1 MPVASKSSAK
11 PKGDIRQF
19 FGGKG
24 DQPAK
29 IRAVPKPST
38 TSGPKQN
45 DAIEISDNEEKPAS
59 KKSATVKPGASTAKV
74 PKKPTQIIDSE
85 DDEPPPPQRSTG
97 TKRKA
102 AVVSSGDDDEDA
114 PPPPQRKKAAVEA
127 KPAASSSKS
136 TPKKPAATPKDKPTP
151 SAKPKPTPKPKAA
164 ARKKK
169 DDDYDMYSASA
180 SESSASEDEDDDGD
194 LVPKAAGKKNFVA
207 RASKPAPAPAAK
219 KAATTKVDTKPA
231 TEEVK
236 PKPNPAAWRAK
247 KAAAP
252 IAHGSKSFPE
262 DAEPDCLA
270 GLTFVFTG
278 ELSSFSR
285 DEVIE
290 GAKKFGGRV
299 TGNPSSRTSYVVL
312 GTDAGPKKLEQ
323 IKKLGVKTLDEDG
336 FLELIRARKDAPPD
350 AETLK
355 KRKKLEKQ
363 YEDAAKEMEKQEA
376 REAKGKGKGVG
387 MAKAKTVDP
396 SSQLWTTK
404 YAPKSLKEVCGNK
417 TTVEKMLL
425 WLQDWQ
431 KNAQSSFKKP
441 GKHGMGMHRAIL
453 LTGSPGIGKT
463 TSAHLCARMAGYTA
477 VELNASDT
485 RDRKSVV

>member
-1 MPVASKSSAK
+1 M
-11 PKGDIRQF
+11 
-19 FGGKG
+19 
-24 DQPAK
+24 
-29 IRAVPKPST
+29 
-38 TSGPKQN
+38 
-45 DAIEISDNEEKPAS
+45 
-59 KKSATVKPGASTAKV
+59 
-74 PKKPTQIIDSE
+74 
-85 DDEPPPPQRSTG
+85 
-97 TKRKA
+97 
-102 AVVSSGDDDEDA
+102 SSGDDDEDA

-207 RASKPAPAPAAK
+207 RASKSAPAPAAK

-236 PKPNPAAWRAK
+236 PKPKYVFLFAPLAPFPSLPLPFLFSLLITPHPRSPAAWRAK

-290 GAKKFGGRV
+290 GAKKFGG
-299 TGNPSSRTSYVVL
+299 
-312 GTDAGPKKLEQ
+312 
-323 IKKLGVKTLDEDG
+323 
-336 FLELIRARKDAPPD
+336 
-350 AETLK
+350 
-355 KRKKLEKQ
+355 
-363 YEDAAKEMEKQEA
+363 
-376 REAKGKGKGVG
+376 
-387 MAKAKTVDP
+387 
-396 SSQLWTTK
+396 
-404 YAPKSLKEVCGNK
+404 
-417 TTVEKMLL
+417 
-425 WLQDWQ
+425 
-431 KNAQSSFKKP
+431 
-441 GKHGMGMHRAIL
+441 
-453 LTGSPGIGKT
+453 
-463 TSAHLCARMAGYTA
+463 
-477 VELNASDT
+477 
-485 RDRKSVV
+485 